1 MARCLL
7 MILLPRKFLSSD
19 AMDMHMYGF
28 KTVWSSDTSCIM
40 LFFSS
45 WLLDTKVMLDLLA
58 DMGGW
63 VVVGVENT

>member
-1 MARCLL
+1 
-7 MILLPRKFLSSD
+7 
-19 AMDMHMYGF
+19 MYGF